1 MSQNLRVRFC
11 FVIAFATLFAAAVAA
26 AGVRDTRYVVTDHG
40 AIGDGTTVNTQALQ
54 AVIDRCAAE
63 GGGVIVVPAG
73 TFLSGALFF
82 KPGVDLLVEKDAVL
96 KSTIV
101 LADFP
106 PVYTRWEGIER
117 YWTAAFLNFVGLKN
131 VTVSGAGTIDG
142 SGDAWAGFGRRL
154 PRGPKAQPGTKSAAA
169 RRAVSSPLPPVAP
182 STPEIADPVGPA
194 DGRVDSLPSP
204 PDARSTTGPTN
215 SEFSAAPA
223 EPLPLPEEVYPRPL
237 PTPATLNFAP
247 DPVHLPP
254 VNAAGFAL
262 PRDRLGSPL
271 SPPRALVFQNCT
283 GVRVSGLTVKNP
295 ARWGYVFL
303 YCENVVAEN
312 LTVRAEHY
320 IPSSD
325 SMDIDSCR
333 HVRVTGCDFDCNDD
347 CLSIKAGKDED
358 GRRVARPSEDIV
370 IEQTHFGY
378 GHGGVAMGSEVTGGI
393 RNVEVRQCVME
404 ADNWAPIRFKSQPSR
419 GGVVENIT
427 YRDIE
432 LHDTRQMVEFD
443 LEWNMRINVAGD
455 ARVATT
461 VRHVKII
468 NVTGTVGKVGVIH
481 GLQDSLIDG
490 VVFENCAITA
500 QHGLRIDHA
509 RHIDLSGLKLDVQE
523 GEPVT
528 RTDAE

>member
-1 MSQNLRVRFC
+1 MKTCLRRIVLPVAA
-11 FVIAFATLFAAAVAA
+11 FVAFAFSDNLNAAAAD
-26 AGVRDTRYVVTDHG
+26 GVPSPGKRYVVTDHG
-40 AIGDGTTVNTQALQ
+40 AVGDGTTVNTQALQ
-54 AVIDRCAAE
+54 AVIDRCAAD
-63 GGGVIVVPAG
+63 GGGVIVVPPG

-106 PVYTRWEGIER
+106 PLYTRWEGIER
-117 YWTAAFLNFVGLKN
+117 YWTAAFLNFIGLKN
-131 VTVSGAGTIDG
+131 VTVSGEGTIDG
-142 SGDAWAGFGRRL
+142 SGDAWAGFGRRS
-154 PRGPKAQPGTKSAAA
+154 PRGPKVQSGTKSAPA
-169 RRAVSSPLPPVAP
+169 RRAASSLPPPDAP
-182 STPEIADPVGPA
+182 STPE
-194 DGRVDSLPSP
+194 
-204 PDARSTTGPTN
+204 PTN
-215 SEFSAAPA
+215 SEFPA
-223 EPLPLPEEVYPRPL
+223 VPTESLPQPEEVYPRPW
-237 PTPATLNFAP
+237 PTTATLNLAP
-247 DPVHLPP
+247 DPAHLPP
-254 VNAAGFAL
+254 VNAAGLAL
-262 PRDRLGSPL
+262 PRARLGSPL
-271 SPPRALVFQNCT
+271 SPPRTLVFQNCT
-283 GVRVSGLTVKNP
+283 GVRVSGLTVKNQ

-312 LTVRAEHY
+312 LTARAEHY

-333 HVRVTGCDFDCNDD
+333 RVRVTGCDFDCNDD
-347 CLSIKAGKDED
+347 CISIKSGKDED

-370 IEQTHFGY
+370 VEKTHFRY

-432 LHDTRQMVEFD
+432 LHDTRKMVEFD

-455 ARVATT
+455 VRVATT
-461 VRHVKII
+461 VRNVKLI
-468 NVTGTVGKVGVIH
+468 NISGTTGTVGIIH
-481 GLQDSLIDG
+481 GLKDSLIDG

-500 QHGLRIDHA
+500 QRGLIIDNA
-509 RHIDLSGLKLDVQE
+509 RHIDLAGLKIDVQE

-528 RTDAE
+528 RTNAE

>member
-11 FVIAFATLFAAAVAA
+11 SMIAFVTLFAGAVGVAA
-26 AGVRDTRYVVTDHG
+26 ARDTHYVITDHG
-40 AIGDGTTVNTQALQ
+40 AVGDGTTVNTRAIQ
-54 AVIDRCAAE
+54 AVIDRCADE
-63 GGGVIVVPAG
+63 GGGVIVVPPG

-82 KPGVDLLVEKDAVL
+82 KQGVDLLVEKDAVL

-101 LADFP
+101 LGDFP

-154 PRGPKAQPGTKSAAA
+154 PRDPKAQAGGKSANT
-169 RRAVSSPLPPVAP
+169 RRAAFPPPPPVAP
-182 STPEIADPVGPA
+182 STPGPA
-194 DGRVDSLPSP
+194 EPEAL
-204 PDARSTTGPTN
+204 
-215 SEFSAAPA
+215 AATPA
-223 EPLPLPEEVYPRPL
+223 EPLPSPEEVYPRPL

-247 DPVHLPP
+247 DPAHLPP
-254 VNAAGFAL
+254 INAAGFAL

-303 YCENVVAEN
+303 YCEKVVAEN

-325 SMDIDSCR
+325 SLDIDSCR
-333 HVRVTGCDFDCNDD
+333 YVRVTGCDFDCNDD
-347 CLSIKAGKDED
+347 CISIKAGKDED

-370 IEQTHFGY
+370 IEQTHFRY
-378 GHGGVAMGSEVTGGI
+378 GHGGVALGSEVSGGI
-393 RNVEVRQCVME
+393 RNVEVRQCVMD

-419 GGVVENIT
+419 GGVVENVT

-461 VRHVKII
+461 IRHVKII

-481 GLQDSLIDG
+481 GLKDSLIDG

-500 QHGLRIDHA
+500 RQGLRIDHA
-509 RHIDLSGLKLDVQE
+509 RHIDLTGLKLDVQE

-528 RTDAE
+528 RADAE

>member
-1 MSQNLRVRFC
+1 MSQNLRVRCC
-11 FVIAFATLFAAAVAA
+11 FVIVLAACFSGAAVA
-26 AGVRDTRYVVTDHG
+26 RDTRYIVTDYG
-40 AIGDGTTVNTQALQ
+40 AVGDGTTVNTQAIQ

-63 GGGVIVVPAG
+63 GGGVLVVPPG

-101 LADFP
+101 LGDFP
-106 PVYTRWEGIER
+106 PIYTRWEGIER

-142 SGDAWAGFGRRL
+142 SGDAWAGYGRRV
-154 PRGPKAQPGTKSAAA
+154 PRGPKAQPGTKSAPVDSVAGRAA
-169 RRAVSSPLPPVAP
+169 KSMSGPAESETLAAALAGPLPQ
-182 STPEIADPVGPA
+182 
-194 DGRVDSLPSP
+194 
-204 PDARSTTGPTN
+204 
-215 SEFSAAPA
+215 
-223 EPLPLPEEVYPRPL
+223 PEEVYPQPL
-237 PTPATLNFAP
+237 PTPAALNFAP
-247 DPVHLPP
+247 DPAHLPP
-254 VNAAGFAL
+254 VNAAGFSL

-271 SPPRALVFQNCT
+271 SPPRALVFQSCT
-283 GVRVSGLTVKNP
+283 GVRVSGLTLKNQ

-312 LTVRAEHY
+312 LTARAVHY

-333 HVRVTGCDFDCNDD
+333 HVRVAGCDFDCNDD

-370 IEQTHFGY
+370 IEKTHFRY
-378 GHGGVAMGSEVTGGI
+378 GHGGVALGSEVSGGI
-393 RNVEVRQCVME
+393 RNVEVRQCVMD

-419 GGVVENIT
+419 GGVVENVT

-432 LHDTRQMVEFD
+432 LHDTRLMVEFD

-455 ARVATT
+455 ARVATAI
-461 VRHVKII
+461 RNVKII
-468 NVTGTVGKVGVIH
+468 NVNGTVGKVGIIH
-481 GLQDSLIDG
+481 GLKDSLIDG

-509 RHIDLSGLKLDVQE
+509 RHIDLYGLKLDVKE

-528 RTDAE
+528 RNDAE

>member
-1 MSQNLRVRFC
+1 M
-11 FVIAFATLFAAAVAA
+11 VAA
-26 AGVRDTRYVVTDHG
+26 RDTRYVITDHG
-40 AIGDGTTVNTQALQ
+40 AVGDGTTVNTRAIQ

-63 GGGVIVVPAG
+63 GGGVIVVPPG

-101 LADFP
+101 LGDFP

-154 PRGPKAQPGTKSAAA
+154 PRDPKAQPGGKSATA
-169 RRAVSSPLPPVAP
+169 RRAAFPPPPPVAP
-182 STPEIADPVGPA
+182 STPGPA
-194 DGRVDSLPSP
+194 ELE
-204 PDARSTTGPTN
+204 AL
-215 SEFSAAPA
+215 AAVSA
-223 EPLPLPEEVYPRPL
+223 EPLPRPEEVYPRPL

-247 DPVHLPP
+247 DPAHLPP
-254 VNAAGFAL
+254 VNAAGFTL

-325 SMDIDSCR
+325 SLDIDSCR
-333 HVRVTGCDFDCNDD
+333 QVRVTGCDFDCNDD
-347 CLSIKAGKDED
+347 CISIKAGKDED

-370 IEQTHFGY
+370 IEQTHFRY
-378 GHGGVAMGSEVTGGI
+378 GHGGVALGSEVSGGI
-393 RNVEVRQCVME
+393 RNVEVRQCVMD

-419 GGVVENIT
+419 GGVVENVT

-461 VRHVKII
+461 IRNVKII

-481 GLQDSLIDG
+481 GLKDSLIDG

>member
-1 MSQNLRVRFC
+1 MSHNLRVRFWS
-11 FVIAFATLFAAAVAA
+11 VIALAGLFGATAIDVAA
-26 AGVRDTRYVVTDHG
+26 ARDDRYVVTDHG
-40 AIGDGTTVNTQALQ
+40 AVGDGTTVNTQALQ

-63 GGGVIVVPAG
+63 GGGVIVVPQG

-82 KPGVDLLVEKDAVL
+82 KQGVDLLVEKDAVL

-101 LADFP
+101 LGDFP

-154 PRGPKAQPGTKSAAA
+154 PRGPKAQPGTSAA
-169 RRAVSSPLPPVAP
+169 
-182 STPEIADPVGPA
+182 TVGPA
-194 DGRVDSLPSP
+194 AGRA
-204 PDARSTTGPTN
+204 ARSTPGPT
-215 SEFSAAPA
+215 EPEAPDVVAPA
-223 EPLPLPEEVYPRPL
+223 EPLPQPEEVYPRPL

-247 DPVHLPP
+247 DPAHLPP
-254 VNAAGFAL
+254 VNAAGFML

-271 SPPRALVFQNCT
+271 SPPRALVFQSCT
-283 GVRVSGLTVKNP
+283 GVRVSGLTLKNP

-303 YCENVVAEN
+303 YCEKVVAEN

-325 SMDIDSCR
+325 SLDIDSCR

-347 CLSIKAGKDED
+347 CISIKAGKDED

-370 IEQTHFGY
+370 IEQTHFRY
-378 GHGGVAMGSEVTGGI
+378 GHGGVALGSEVSGGI
-393 RNVEVRQCVME
+393 RNVEVRQCVMD

-419 GGVVENIT
+419 GGVVENVT

-432 LHDTRQMVEFD
+432 LHGTRQMVEFD

-461 VRHVKII
+461 IRHVKII
-468 NVTGTVGKVGVIH
+468 NVTGTVDKVGVIH
-481 GLQDSLIDG
+481 GLKDSLIDG
-490 VVFENCAITA
+490 VFFENCAIEA

-509 RHIDLSGLKLDVQE
+509 RHIDLTGLKLDVKE